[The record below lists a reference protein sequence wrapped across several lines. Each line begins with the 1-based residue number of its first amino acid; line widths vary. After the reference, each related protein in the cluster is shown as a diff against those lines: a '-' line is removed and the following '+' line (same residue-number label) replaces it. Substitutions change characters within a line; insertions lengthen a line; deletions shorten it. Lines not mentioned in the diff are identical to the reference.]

1 MMNLKRCL
9 RSGICRDLTGNKIKK
24 SGRALEN
31 MKKLTGFNF
40 KMIRSKKTV
49 KAPAARVPGFGSIP
63 GATYTVEPQF
73 YVTDAS
79 LIPTADGGIFAARQM
94 KNWRSVYSL
103 MPLTRQHLR
112 ALGKYAGVHI
122 YSDTDDELFANRSY
136 VMLHTR
142 LGGDKTIRLPE
153 GKYNV
158 TELYSN
164 RKLGTKVSSF
174 TDPKVPA
181 GTTRLYLLEK

>member
-1 MMNLKRCL
+1 MQIISVFFTQFCH
-9 RSGICRDLTGNKIKK
+9 
-24 SGRALEN
+24 
-31 MKKLTGFNF
+31 
-40 KMIRSKKTV
+40 KTT
-49 KAPAARVPGFGSIP
+49 KEF
-63 GATYTVEPQF
+63 
-73 YVTDAS
+73 
-79 LIPTADGGIFAARQM
+79 
-94 KNWRSVYSL
+94 
-103 MPLTRQHLR
+103 
-112 ALGKYAGVHI
+112 

-158 TELYSN
+158 TELYSK